1 MKVWTKM
8 VIIAAAITVLVVG
21 GTMAYFQ
28 YFTRR
33 TLMISTTTSLDDTGL
48 LTEIKKA
55 YEATHQV
62 SLSFIPVGTGIAIQ
76 HAQNGDVDLTLVH
89 SPSNEKVL
97 LDGGDGVCRKTIAYN
112 FFTIVGYASDPAGIQ
127 GLNVTSAL
135 KKIADYGESHAGTRL
150 WVTRGDNSGTH
161 QKEQALWKSAGFNY
175 TMVTAMP
182 WYVNASNKMGDTLI
196 MAQEFS
202 AYTLSDI
209 GTFLKFK
216 GDGRISSTA
225 YITQEKALLNV
236 YSAIA
241 VNKTKHS
248 NVNFNDAIDFIKYLV
263 SDEGQQLIE
272 NFGSG
277 DYTQNLFYGTVQLMK
292 QNSTSQI
299 AKWIIDYAYFN
310 GTECPQEYRD
320 GHPELYN

>member
-1 MKVWTKM
+1 MI
-8 VIIAAAITVLVVG
+8 IIAAAITVLVIA
-21 GTMAYFQ
+21 GTMVYFQ

-55 YEATHQV
+55 YEATRQV

-89 SPSNEKVL
+89 SPSNEKIL
-97 LDGGDGVCRKTIAYN
+97 LDGGDGVCRKIIAYN
-112 FFTIVGYASDPAGIQ
+112 FFTIVGDQSDPAGIQ

-135 KKIADYGESHAGTRL
+135 KRLVEYGEDHTSSKL

-175 TMVTAMP
+175 STITAKT

-196 MAQEFS
+196 MTQEFS

-209 GTFLKFK
+209 GTYLKFK
-216 GDGRISSTA
+216 GDGRISLTA
-225 YITQEKALLNV
+225 FITQEKALLNV

-241 VNKTKHS
+241 VNKTKHT
-248 NVNFNDAIDFIKYLV
+248 NVNFDDAIDFIKYLA
-263 SDEGQQLIE
+263 SDEGQHLIE
-272 NFGSG
+272 NFGAG
-277 DYTQNLFYGTVQLMK
+277 NYTQNLFYGTVQLLK

-299 AKWIIDYAYFN
+299 AKWISDYAYFN
-310 GTECPQEYRD
+310 GTECPQEYRN
-320 GHPELYN
+320 GHPELYD